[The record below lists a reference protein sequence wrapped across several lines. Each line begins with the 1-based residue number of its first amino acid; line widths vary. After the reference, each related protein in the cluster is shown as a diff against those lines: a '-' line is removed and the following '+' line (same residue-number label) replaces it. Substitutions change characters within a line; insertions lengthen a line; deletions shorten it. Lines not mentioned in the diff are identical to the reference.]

1 MSRRFIEKNFF
12 DVHNRVMTDRHQ
24 APSYPLR
31 MPAELR
37 ECVVNA
43 AKTSGRSLHAELIA
57 RLQQSFEA
65 TQADTGPLS
74 DLIAA
79 QKKTIS
85 TQDVTVIMLQA
96 YLIDVI
102 NALPKKLQSDE
113 RIKIAAKFAMNLSGG
128 NESQEFQIPLEIG
141 QPTQPNDAQNEFP

>member
-1 MSRRFIEKNFF
+1 MKIRL
-12 DVHNRVMTDRHQ
+12 
-24 APSYPLR
+24 PL
-31 MPAELR
+31 ELKASV
-37 ECVVNA
+37 ESA
-43 AKTSGRSLHAELIA
+43 AKSAGRTMNSEIIG

-65 TQADTGPLS
+65 SDVDTGTLS

-128 NESQEFQIPLEIG
+128 HEAQEFQIPLAIDN
-141 QPTQPNDAQNEFP
+141 PK